1 MVKLRK
7 KKLASGRISL
17 YLDIYING
25 KRYYEFLKLQ
35 LINNGTNNKETLKL
49 AETIR
54 AKRQIELQCEQYGII
69 SDSRKKIN
77 LIQYQIFVHK
87 YKTVPVSLI
96 PLQKQIFNSDGR
108 ICKFNSR

>member
-17 YLDIYING
+17 YLEIYGNG

-35 LINNGTNNKETLKL
+35 SLKNGINKKETLKF

-54 AKRQIELQCEQYGII
+54 AKRQIALQCEQYGFI

-77 LIQYQIFVHK
+77 LFKYQIFVHT

-96 PLQKQIFNSDGR
+96 PLQK
-108 ICKFNSR
+108 